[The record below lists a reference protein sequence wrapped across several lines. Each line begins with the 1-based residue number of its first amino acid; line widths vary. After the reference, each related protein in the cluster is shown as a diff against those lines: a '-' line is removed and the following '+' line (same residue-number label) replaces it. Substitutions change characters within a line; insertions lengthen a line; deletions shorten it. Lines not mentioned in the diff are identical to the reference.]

1 MDATAWIVMLW
12 VAFAGTHMLLSSSR
26 LRPGLVRALGEA
38 GFLAG
43 YSLVS
48 FATFVPLVWVY
59 FANKHGGALLWA
71 PALGPVLRWVIYLG
85 MTVAFVLLVA
95 ALMTPSPVSIAAP
108 DNVALRGVHRLTRH
122 GLFMGLG
129 LFGLLHL
136 VVNGYATDVAFFA
149 GFPIFAVLGSWH
161 QDLRKRESLDGYR
174 EFCAK
179 TPFLP
184 FTGRETLRGL
194 RELSPVAVV
203 IGAAVA
209 IVLRWYHHLLF

>member
-1 MDATAWIVMLW
+1 MEATAWILMLW
-12 VAFAGTHMLLSSSR
+12 IAFGGTHMLLSSSR
-26 LRPGLVRALGEA
+26 LRPRLVDSLGEG
-38 GFLAG
+38 GFLGG
-43 YSLVS
+43 YSLIS
-48 FATFVPLVWVY
+48 FATFVPLVWIY
-59 FANKHGGALLWA
+59 FSNKHMGPLLWA
-71 PALGPVLRWVIYLG
+71 PTLGPLLRWGVYLG
-85 MTVAFVLLVA
+85 MAVAFVLLFA
-95 ALMTPSPVSIAAP
+95 ALITPSPASISAP
-108 DNVALRGVHRLTRH
+108 DKVELRGIHRLTRH

-161 QDLRKRESLDGYR
+161 QDLRKCSSQEGYR
-174 EFCAK
+174 EFCAT

-194 RELSPVAVV
+194 RELSPVAVLLGV
-203 IGAAVA
+203 AVT